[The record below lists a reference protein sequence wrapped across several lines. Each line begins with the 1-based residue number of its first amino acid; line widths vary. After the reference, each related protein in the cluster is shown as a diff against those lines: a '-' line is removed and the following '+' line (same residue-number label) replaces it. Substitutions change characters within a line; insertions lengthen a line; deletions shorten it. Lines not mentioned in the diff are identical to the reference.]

1 MIEVK
6 NVYKKFKKQISK
18 KETIDFYADSNIS
31 FTASPGEVV
40 GILGPNGAGKT
51 TLLRMIA
58 GIMTPTK
65 GEILVDER
73 SHKKDSIS
81 IKKDIAFLTG
91 NTKLYKDI
99 SPYELLKMC
108 GEYYDIPKEQLE
120 KRIDDII
127 KRFNMENFKHQR
139 IETLSTGQYQRT
151 GISRCLIHNPKYY
164 ILDEPTSGLDVISS
178 KVILDFVKEEK
189 EKGKCILYSTHY
201 MEEAADADYVVIL
214 DAGSIAAEGTPLE
227 LKNKY
232 TGDFIT
238 LYSVSEEGAT
248 SLGLP
253 LEPVPGAYR
262 VEVPDTAAATRL
274 ILEHPHIF
282 TDFEITKGKMDDVF
296 LAVTGKKL
304 SADEKA
310 DTPGKRGRKK

>member
-6 NVYKKFKKQISK
+6 NVSKEFTKKISP
-18 KETIDFYADSNIS
+18 KETIKFLADNNIS
-31 FTASPGEVV
+31 FTAKEGEVV
-40 GILGPNGAGKT
+40 GIIGPNGAGKT

-58 GIMTPTK
+58 GIMTPTTGTIELDGK
-65 GEILVDER
+65 SYKESSTE
-73 SHKKDSIS
+73 
-81 IKKDIAFLTG
+81 IKKTIAFLTG

-127 KRFNMENFKHQR
+127 KRFNMENFQHQR

-201 MEEAADADYVVIL
+201 MEEAENICDKIIMINKGQVI
-214 DAGSIAAEGTPLE
+214 SIGTP
-227 LKNKY
+227 
-232 TGDFIT
+232 
-238 LYSVSEEGAT
+238 EE
-248 SLGLP
+248 
-253 LEPVPGAYR
+253 
-262 VEVPDTAAATRL
+262 
-274 ILEHPHIF
+274 I
-282 TDFEITKGKMDDVF
+282 
-296 LAVTGKKL
+296 
-304 SADEKA
+304 
-310 DTPGKRGRKK
+310 RKKTKTTNLRDSFFALIGGNYEEN